1 MGNNTKNS
9 PFVMAGGLSA
19 AVHDDRAAAG
29 LNQHPLHALR
39 QWRPTPPAQPAR
51 SLIANQNDT
60 DPYLF
65 VLLADQELGEQR
77 PEQAKSLIEAAYAA
91 YDQCRLGS

>member
-1 MGNNTKNS
+1 MVNNSRNS
-9 PFVMAGGLSA
+9 PFVMASGLSA
-19 AVHDDRAAAG
+19 VHGDRAAAG
-29 LNQHPLHALR
+29 LNQHPLRAFR
-39 QWRPTPPAQPAR
+39 QWRPTPPTQPVRLLSADK
-51 SLIANQNDT
+51 NDT
-60 DPYLF
+60 DPYMF